1 MHLERDFTP
10 LDFTGLFC
18 TTLPLSIWGNIQL
31 FYKIGHLSTLVMLL
45 VDSAEIARAQKK
57 FSLETLL
64 SDNTCLLPLG
74 TRLLVWGQDEGCGDL
89 PVAPLSQQECH
100 PEMEQLAFAYP
111 SKPIRE
117 RS

>member
-1 MHLERDFTP
+1 MQAGGGGKRHLLWLSCLYVHSERDFTL

-64 SDNTCLLPLG
+64 SDNMRPLPLG
-74 TRLLVWGQDEGCGDL
+74 TRLLAWG
-89 PVAPLSQQECH
+89 
-100 PEMEQLAFAYP
+100 
-111 SKPIRE
+111 
-117 RS
+117 